1 MSRDSTSH
9 PSANG
14 QSTAPDGDDPAPAWS
29 LETHDQIINQLEKAS
44 GPVIAKAS
52 EYPDG
57 YVVRPHR
64 HSRAQLIYALAG
76 VVTVSTATGSW
87 MVPPDHALWVPAELE
102 HSVTASGHVSMRSIY
117 VKPGAV
123 SELPRETRV
132 VGLTDL
138 MRSLMLEA
146 VRLPQNYEAASRT
159 GLIMALILEEIPN
172 LPERPLGLPFP
183 ADPRLA
189 NLCRGFLDD
198 PATGASIDDWAGS
211 LGMSRRSFTRHFRHE
226 TGISLSAWRQQACIF
241 AALPRLAGGEQVTS
255 VALDLGYDSTA
266 AFTTMFKRMTGI
278 VPSRYLRGIASSA
291 EAVE

>member
-1 MSRDSTSH
+1 MPGTSRRPFEDR
-9 PSANG
+9 
-14 QSTAPDGDDPAPAWS
+14 PDRDPQDDDTEPAWTREAHDRIIDR
-29 LETHDQIINQLEKAS
+29 LERAR

-87 MVPPDHALWVPAELE
+87 MVPPDHALWVPADLE
-102 HSVTASGHVSMRSIY
+102 HSVMARGQVSMRSIY
-117 VKPGAV
+117 VAPGAV
-123 SELPRETRV
+123 SQLPRETRV

-146 VRLPQNYEAASRT
+146 VRLPQNYEAASRA

-183 ADPRLA
+183 ANSRLA
-189 NLCRGFLDD
+189 KMCRSFLEN
-198 PATGASIDDWAGS
+198 PAVGASIDEWAGS
-211 LGMSRRSFTRHFRHE
+211 LGMSRRSFTRFFRTE
-226 TGISLSAWRQQACIF
+226 TGVSLSAWRQQACIF

-266 AFTTMFKRMTGI
+266 AFTTMFKRMTGM
-278 VPSRYLRGIASSA
+278 VPSRYLRASAPALQAA
-291 EAVE
+291 E

>member
-1 MSRDSTSH
+1 MPGTSRRPFEDR
-9 PSANG
+9 
-14 QSTAPDGDDPAPAWS
+14 PDRDPQDDDTEPAWTREAHDRIIDR
-29 LETHDQIINQLEKAS
+29 LERAR

-87 MVPPDHALWVPAELE
+87 MVPPDHALWVPADLE
-102 HSVTASGHVSMRSIY
+102 HSVTARGQVSMRSIY
-117 VKPGAV
+117 VAPGAV
-123 SELPRETRV
+123 SQLPRETRV

-146 VRLPQNYEAASRT
+146 VRLPQSYEAASRA

-189 NLCRGFLDD
+189 KLCRSFLEN
-198 PATGASIDDWAGS
+198 PAVGASIDEWAGS
-211 LGMSRRSFTRHFRHE
+211 LAMSRRSFTRFFRSE
-226 TGISLSAWRQQACIF
+226 TGVSLSAWRQQACIF

-266 AFTTMFKRMTGI
+266 AFTTMFKRMTGM
-278 VPSRYLRGIASSA
+278 VPSRYLRASALALQAA
-291 EAVE
+291 E

>member
-1 MSRDSTSH
+1 MPDTVS
-9 PSANG
+9 
-14 QSTAPDGDDPAPAWS
+14 QSFEAGPDRVLEGDGPEPARTPDAQD
-29 LETHDQIINQLEKAS
+29 LIIDGLEKAG

-57 YVVRPHR
+57 HVVRPHR

-87 MVPPDHALWVPAELE
+87 MVPPDHALWVPAGVV
-102 HSVTASGHVSMRSIY
+102 HSVTASGRVSMRSIY
-117 VKPGAV
+117 VMPGAV
-123 SELPRETRV
+123 ADLPRESRV

-146 VRLPQNYEAASRT
+146 VRLPQPYEAESRA

-183 ADPRLA
+183 AEPRLA
-189 NLCRGFLDD
+189 ALCRRFLRD
-198 PATGASIDDWAGS
+198 PGAGALIDEWAGV
-211 LGMSRRSFTRHFRHE
+211 LGMSRRSFTRFFRAQ
-226 TGISLSAWRQQACIF
+226 TGVSLSAWRQQACIF
-241 AALPRLAGGEQVTS
+241 AALPRLAGGERVTS

-278 VPSRYLRGIASSA
+278 VPSRYLRGSTLA
-291 EAVE
+291 EGAAE

>member
-1 MSRDSTSH
+1 MARDIPGH
-9 PSANG
+9 QAAAG
-14 QSTAPDGDDPAPAWS
+14 QGKAPGAADAKPAAPV
-29 LETHDQIINQLEKAS
+29 ETHDRIIESLERAR

-102 HSVTASGHVSMRSIY
+102 HSVTASGQVSMRSIY
-117 VKPGAV
+117 VTPGAV

-146 VRLPQNYEAASRT
+146 VRLPQSYEAASRA

-189 NLCRGFLDD
+189 NLCRSFLAD
-198 PATGASIDDWAGS
+198 PAVGATIDDWAGT
-211 LGMSRRSFTRHFRHE
+211 LAMSRRSFTRFFRAE
-226 TGISLSAWRQQACIF
+226 TGVSLSAWRQQACIF

-278 VPSRYLRGIASSA
+278 VPSRYLRASAPALQAA
-291 EAVE
+291 E

>member
-1 MSRDSTSH
+1 LPGTSRYPFVGRLDR
-9 PSANG
+9 
-14 QSTAPDGDDPAPAWS
+14 DLEDRDREPAWTRDAHDRIIDR
-29 LETHDQIINQLEKAS
+29 LERAS

-87 MVPPDHALWVPAELE
+87 MVPPDHALWVPADLE
-102 HSVTASGHVSMRSIY
+102 HSVTASGEVSMRSIY
-117 VKPGAV
+117 VAPGAV
-123 SELPRETRV
+123 AELPRETRV

-146 VRLPQNYEAASRT
+146 VRLPQSYEAASRP

-189 NLCRGFLDD
+189 KLCRSFLED
-198 PATGASIDDWAGS
+198 PAVGASIDEWAGT
-211 LGMSRRSFTRHFRHE
+211 LAMSRRSFTRFFRAE
-226 TGISLSAWRQQACIF
+226 TGVSLSAWRQQACIF

-266 AFTTMFKRMTGI
+266 AFTTMFKRMTGM
-278 VPSRYLRGIASSA
+278 VPSRYLRASAPALQAA
-291 EAVE
+291 E

>member
-1 MSRDSTSH
+1 MPGTSRYPFVGRLDR
-9 PSANG
+9 
-14 QSTAPDGDDPAPAWS
+14 DLEDRDREPAWTRDAHDRIIDR
-29 LETHDQIINQLEKAS
+29 LERAS

-87 MVPPDHALWVPAELE
+87 MVPPDHALWVPADLE
-102 HSVTASGHVSMRSIY
+102 HSVTASGEVSMRSIY
-117 VKPGAV
+117 VAPGAV
-123 SELPRETRV
+123 AELPRETRV

-146 VRLPQNYEAASRT
+146 VRLPQSYEAASRP

-189 NLCRGFLDD
+189 KLCRSFLED
-198 PATGASIDDWAGS
+198 PAVGASIDEWAGT
-211 LGMSRRSFTRHFRHE
+211 LAMSRRSFTRFFRAE
-226 TGISLSAWRQQACIF
+226 TGVSLSAWRQQACIF

-266 AFTTMFKRMTGI
+266 AFTTMFKRMTGM
-278 VPSRYLRGIASSA
+278 VPSRYLRASAPALQAA
-291 EAVE
+291 E